1 MMADYRPH
9 LVTNDSRSSPLYVS
23 FIPFNRL
30 SRRKGL
36 HGIKSEGSK
45 RLVSLETPLN

>member
-9 LVTNDSRSSPLYVS
+9 LVTNDSGSSPLYVS

-30 SRRKGL
+30 FRRKGL
-36 HGIKSEGSK
+36 HEIKSEGSK
-45 RLVSLETPLN
+45 QLMSMETPLN